1 MDAVA
6 RDAAATTAA
15 TNAAAEH
22 AAPARSLPPA
32 PSMLPAL
39 PPEAPL
45 DMPTRSLRDPAV
57 PPRFKA
63 PGGLFLRRAFVIGG
77 AGLLTVGAAYEMYR
91 VLEVGG
97 LTALEGIVLSLFV
110 ILFAWIGFSFTN
122 ALGGLM
128 AAMRRQDV
136 LGVPLDGPLPRL
148 EARTAL
154 LMPTYN
160 EEPAR
165 VLAGL
170 EAIHESL
177 AEAGALDAFDLFILS
192 DTTDADIWIS
202 EEAGFLALRARTGG
216 EGRIFYRRRPRNT
229 DRKAGNIAEWVTR
242 FGGRYEA
249 MLVLDADSVMTADC
263 IVRIAAAMEKNPHV
277 GMIQTLP
284 TIIGARSLFAR
295 LQQFAGRLYG
305 PLIAYGLAWW
315 HGPDSNYWGH
325 NAIIRT
331 RAFAEY
337 AGLPHLHGRK
347 PFGGHILSH
356 DFVEAA
362 LVRRGG
368 WAVHMVPWL
377 QGSYEEGPP
386 SLTDLAIRDR
396 RWCQGNLQHSAVLP
410 ARGLHYVSRLHLLT
424 GIGSYIT
431 APLWLIMLLA
441 GLLTALQARFVPPD
455 YFPAQ
460 FSLFPAWPA
469 QDPIRAAW
477 VFVGTMAVL
486 LLPKIFA
493 YLVML
498 FDSARRRAFGG
509 GIRALFGLLAETLIA
524 GLAAPVMMVAQSAAV
539 ASILAGRD
547 GGWQP
552 QRRGDGSVPIGDTM
566 KHFAPHTLFG
576 VALGAAALL
585 ISLPLFFWMTPVILG
600 LLLAVPLV
608 VWTGGR
614 GAGEA
619 FRRIGLLATPEERA
633 PPRVLQR
640 AGEIAAEL
648 AEELTSREA
657 VRRLVDEPELLAA
670 HRAMLPND
678 GERPRGDHG
687 AERLIARAKVED
699 AGSLDEALRAL
710 TPREKSAAL
719 GDGEALSRLIAL
731 GRG

>member
-1 MDAVA
+1 MDAVVTQA
-6 RDAAATTAA
+6 RSGAMVS
-15 TNAAAEH
+15 ES
-22 AAPARSLPPA
+22 APALP
-32 PSMLPAL
+32 PAL

-45 DMPTRSLRDPAV
+45 DMPTRSLRDPPA
-57 PPRFKA
+57 PRRFKA
-63 PGGLFLRRAFVIGG
+63 PGGLIARRAFVIGG
-77 AGLLTVGAAYEMYR
+77 AGLMTMGAAYEMYK

-97 LTALEGIVLSLFV
+97 LTALEGIVLGLFV

-128 AAMRRQDV
+128 AAMRRHSV

-148 EARTAL
+148 ATRTAL

-170 EAIHESL
+170 QAIHESL
-177 AEAGALDAFDLFILS
+177 QEAGALDSFDFFILS
-192 DTTDADIWIS
+192 DTTDADIWIA
-202 EEAGFLALRARTGG
+202 EEAGFLALRARTNG
-216 EGRIFYRRRPRNT
+216 EGRIFYRRRPRNI

-263 IVRIAAAMEKNPHV
+263 IVRIAAAMERNPQV
-277 GMIQTLP
+277 GVIQTLP
-284 TIIGARSLFAR
+284 VIIGARTLFAR

-305 PLIAYGLAWW
+305 PLIAHGLAWW

-325 NAIIRT
+325 NAILRT
-331 RAFAEY
+331 RAFAEC
-337 AGLPHLHGRK
+337 AGLPHLTGRK
-347 PFGGHILSH
+347 PFGGHIMSH
-356 DFVEAA
+356 DFIEAA

-377 QGSYEEGPP
+377 EGSYEEGPP

-396 RWCQGNLQHSAVLP
+396 RWCQGNLQHAAVLP

-455 YFPAQ
+455 YFPSQ

-498 FDSARRRAFGG
+498 VDREQRRGFGG
-509 GIRALFGLLAETLIA
+509 GVRTLFGLLAETLIA

-539 ASILAGRD
+539 ATILAGRD

-552 QRRGDGSVPIGDTM
+552 QRRGDGSVPLRQTL

-576 VALGAAALL
+576 VAMGAAALL

-614 GAGEA
+614 AAGEA
-619 FRRIGLLATPEERA
+619 FRRIGLLAIPEERA

-640 AGEIAAEL
+640 ANEIAGEL
-648 AEELTSREA
+648 EAALASGEA
-657 VRRLVDEPELLAA
+657 VQRLRDDPDLLAA

-678 GERPRGDHG
+678 GQRPRGDHG
-687 AERLIARAKVED
+687 ADRLVARAKVED
-699 AGSLDEALRAL
+699 AGTLAEALAAL

-719 GDGEALSRLIAL
+719 GDAETLSRLLAL
-731 GRG
+731 G